1 MIMQN
6 MNIEVDTIL
15 TRYKKYLFTLSH
27 NKQIESINKVIKNH
41 EKITRKFKN
50 TKNIDFLKRVRT
62 IKRTNKSIKMIRD
75 YMNNTYYNVK

>member
-1 MIMQN
+1 MQN
-6 MNIEVDTIL
+6 MNIEVDSIL

-27 NKQIESINKVIKNH
+27 NEQIESINKVIKNH
-41 EKITRKFKN
+41 EKIIRKLKN
-50 TKNIDFLKRVRT
+50 TKNRFFERVRT

>member
-1 MIMQN
+1 MQN

-50 TKNIDFLKRVRT
+50 TKNIDFFKRVRT
-62 IKRTNKSIKMIRD
+62 IKRTNKSIKVIRD

>member
-1 MIMQN
+1 MQN

-50 TKNIDFLKRVRT
+50 TKNIDFFKRVRT

>member
-1 MIMQN
+1 MQN

>member
-27 NKQIESINKVIKNH
+27 NEQIESINKVIKNH
-41 EKITRKFKN
+41 EKIIRKLKN
-50 TKNIDFLKRVRT
+50 TKNRFFERVRT

>member
-1 MIMQN
+1 MQN

-27 NKQIESINKVIKNH
+27 NEQIESINKVIKNH
-41 EKITRKFKN
+41 EKIIRKLKN
-50 TKNIDFLKRVRT
+50 TKNRFFERVRT

>member
-1 MIMQN
+1 MQN

-27 NKQIESINKVIKNH
+27 NEQIESINKVIKNH
-41 EKITRKFKN
+41 EKIIRKLKN
-50 TKNIDFLKRVRT
+50 TKNRFFERVKT
-62 IKRTNKSIKMIRD
+62 IKRTNKLIKMIRD

>member
-1 MIMQN
+1 MQN

-27 NKQIESINKVIKNH
+27 NEQIESINKVIKNH
-41 EKITRKFKN
+41 EKIIRKLKN
-50 TKNIDFLKRVRT
+50 TKNRFFERVKT

>member
-1 MIMQN
+1 MQN

-50 TKNIDFLKRVRT
+50 AKNIDFFKRVRT

>member
-1 MIMQN
+1 MQN

-50 TKNIDFLKRVRT
+50 TKNIDFLKRART